1 MQLYVN
7 TPDGGQ
13 RTLHLSHVCV
23 LVKCW
28 SWRLQTETMGVYIDT
43 VKSVYSVNKIFVG
56 TLRVFSCESKYKT
69 AGSGQSVS

>member
-13 RTLHLSHVCV
+13 RTLHLSYVCV
-23 LVKCW
+23 LLECW

-56 TLRVFSCESKYKT
+56 TLHVFSCESKSRT
-69 AGSGQSVS
+69 EGSGQSVS